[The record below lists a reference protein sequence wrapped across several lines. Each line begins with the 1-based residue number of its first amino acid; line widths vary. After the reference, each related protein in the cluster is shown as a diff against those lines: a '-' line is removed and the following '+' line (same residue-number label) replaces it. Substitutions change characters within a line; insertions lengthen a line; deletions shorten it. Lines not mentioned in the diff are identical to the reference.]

1 MEAGSQRG
9 SAEEIE
15 WLLMRGL
22 ERRAPLPD
30 QLDLES
36 LLSCI
41 AEGQEE
47 ALNPEPEA
55 LRTRKKSPKPHKP

>member
-1 MEAGSQRG
+1 
-9 SAEEIE
+9 
-15 WLLMRGL
+15 MRGL

-41 AEGQEE
+41 ADGQEE
-47 ALNPEPEA
+47 V
-55 LRTRKKSPKPHKP
+55 LRADRKITG